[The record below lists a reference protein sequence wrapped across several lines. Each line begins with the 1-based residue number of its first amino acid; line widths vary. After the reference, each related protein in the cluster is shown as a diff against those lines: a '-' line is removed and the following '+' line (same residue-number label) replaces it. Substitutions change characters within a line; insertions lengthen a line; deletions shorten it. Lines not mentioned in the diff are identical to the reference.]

1 MKKIL
6 IADDE
11 DIVRRALTRMLRSDK
26 YHITEAIDG
35 EDAVSKWNQLDPD
48 LVILDILM
56 PKKTG
61 IQVLEEVNRNENCK
75 IILISAYSGGY
86 NLEKAQELGAEHFIP
101 KPFDDIHQIKSTIK
115 EILGE

>member
-75 IILISAYSGGY
+75 IILIFNAPYCR
-86 NLEKAQELGAEHFIP
+86 KFI
-101 KPFDDIHQIKSTIK
+101 FIIR
-115 EILGE
+115 